1 MAKDNLK
8 PRVASIHRR
17 HKNFV
22 KIGESGGARFIGR
35 VRAIDQ
41 PDPACVGRPEAALEN
56 WPGSAGTI
64 FDNVLKTRAILF
76 AADNIHVG
84 LMISPKIIA
93 DIELR

>member
-1 MAKDNLK
+1 MATENLK
-8 PRVASIHRR
+8 LRVVSIHRR

-41 PDPACVGRPEAALEN
+41 PDPAFVGRPEAALEN
-56 WPGSAGTI
+56 WSGSASTI
-64 FDNVLKTRAILF
+64 SDNVLKTRAILV
-76 AADNIHVG
+76 AADSIRG
-84 LMISPKIIA
+84 GRLISPKIIA